1 MAVIFRR
8 LWDTLRRPWVLRH
21 LPAYI
26 RGELPVESR
35 REIARWIDVDAGVEM
50 AVDDLRRTDA
60 DLRRELGGLGRA
72 APSQLERGWAQIGA
86 ALDGR
91 APLWR
96 LGAVSDWRR
105 SAAAAVMA
113 ALLLIPLLVSGTA
126 AASVFIPTQ
135 PRPQTIDD
143 VITPTGEGSEIR
155 PADTLTPALATA
167 SLKLRA
173 TPTAPDSD

>member
-1 MAVIFRR
+1 MAVILRR
-8 LWDTLRRPWVLRH
+8 LWDMLRRPWVMRR

-35 REIARWIDVDAGVEM
+35 REIARWVDADTGVE
-50 AVDDLRRTDA
+50 AAAADLRRTDA
-60 DLRRELGGLGRA
+60 DLRRELGGIGRA

-96 LGAVSDWRR
+96 VRAVADWRR

-135 PRPQTIDD
+135 PRPQTLDD
-143 VITPTGEGSEIR
+143 VITPTGEGQDVR
-155 PADTLTPALATA
+155 PADTLTPPLATA
-167 SLKLRA
+167 SFRLRA
-173 TPTAPDSD
+173 TPTAPDSN

>member
-1 MAVIFRR
+1 MAVIIRR

-35 REIARWIDVDAGVEM
+35 REIARWIDADAGIE
-50 AVDDLRRTDA
+50 AAADDLRRTDA
-60 DLRRELGGLGRA
+60 GLRRELGGLGAA

-86 ALDGR
+86 ALEGR

-96 LGAVSDWRR
+96 LRAVSDWRR
-105 SAAAAVMA
+105 SAAAAVLA
-113 ALLLIPLLVSGTA
+113 ALLLIPLLANGSA

-135 PRPQTIDD
+135 PRPQAIDD
-143 VITPTGEGSEIR
+143 EITPTGAGSDIH
-155 PADTLTPALATA
+155 PTDTLTPMLATA
-167 SLKLRA
+167 SLRLRA
-173 TPTAPDSD
+173 TPTAPDPN

>member
-1 MAVIFRR
+1 MIFRR
-8 LWDTLRRPWVLRH
+8 LWNTLRRPWVLRR

-35 REIARWIDVDAGVEM
+35 REIARWISTDAGVEA

-60 DLRRELGGLGRA
+60 VLRRELGGLGRA

-96 LGAVSDWRR
+96 VRAVADWRR

-113 ALLLIPLLVSGTA
+113 ALLLIPLLASGTA
-126 AASVFIPTQ
+126 AASVFVPTQ
-135 PRPQTIDD
+135 PRPQTLDD
-143 VITPTGEGSEIR
+143 VITPTGAGQDVR
-155 PADTLTPALATA
+155 PADTLTPPLATA
-167 SLKLRA
+167 SLRLRA
-173 TPTAPDSD
+173 TPTAPDSH